1 MKQEIDTL
9 LPLKLNIDDASY
21 TTVKDLDYALK
32 CADSKNIR
40 NIALT
45 GPFGSGKSSV
55 LMTLM
60 SDFKDEHRVYLPI
73 SLATLQTNEDEDNN
87 EHSNNEKED
96 NQRVENLNR
105 KIEYSILQQLIY
117 REETKTVPNS
127 RFRRIVHFSSKE
139 LRNYAI
145 GAVITIIAFL
155 IVFEP
160 SCAKV
165 ETLYNLFNL
174 GYIWNTIF
182 DVLGACWL
190 LYAIYAVFRY
200 ILKSY
205 SNSKLNK
212 LNLKDGEIEI
222 VEDNSIFNK
231 HLDEVLYFFQVTDY
245 NVVIIEDLDRFGTS
259 DIFLKLRELNQLINE
274 SKIVNRHITFVYAI
288 KDDVFRDEERTKFF
302 DYITTVIPVINPS
315 NSKDKLKYALKA
327 KGFNENEIADDDL
340 SEMAFFIQDMRILT
354 NIVNEYKQYRD
365 KLCRNGQQLNCTK
378 MLAMIVYKNYYPQ
391 DFAKLHRREGKVYK
405 CISMKRAF
413 VSNATQN
420 IIEQE
425 RELKEEEDLYLSTK
439 HLSIVELRLLFLYD
453 IRKSVNENMRTILID
468 DSYQSFDTIANDDE
482 KFDYLLTCDSI
493 TYQYY
498 HYNSYYTNSS
508 CVNMS
513 TIDKNVNY
521 SRRANVLKKDT
532 NGFLQRKKQLRE
544 QKLSVKSLRL
554 SDLLSH
560 YGCGQLNLYKD
571 IDLSPMQD
579 VFLRRGLIDEEYYD
593 YISYFYE
600 GMVSLADREL
610 LLSIKRQISQPFD
623 SHIDKISNFVKELKP
638 YMFESDAILNIE
650 LLDYFAVDK
659 QDDWFELFM
668 KRLER
673 ESIQTSFLAQYYNYG
688 HQQATVFHHYIKW
701 NTDSSWNNIIESE
714 NEDEKLSLI
723 EAFFKFSDKLNDIQL
738 YWLNNNYNF
747 IANHVD
753 GIGLQRCIELVKSC
767 HFEKLSDES
776 VELLSYVVKYDSY
789 ILTAH
794 NIVCIIKNL
803 YSNNIVCENNL
814 NYTCVTETGND
825 DFIFF
830 ISENIKEALMCFKDT
845 NKNESTQSILYLLN
859 NEKLEKEDKECYLM
873 GQHNAI
879 ENFDNIKEDVYDIAI
894 KCNILIPTWEN
905 ISCYYTSTQKLTN
918 ELVAYIEHNKNKLIE
933 RVFPNDDAN
942 ISNLFIAL
950 FAHDTLSIKCY
961 SDLLFSFERV
971 FGKCEELKNLDKQRL
986 IILIN
991 SGKIP
996 FNENTLSIMNETE
1009 ALAEFI
1015 LKEPMKFM
1023 NHLDLSY
1030 NLSSECVEKILSSS
1044 IFSLLEKRKIINI
1057 IPKETIIAVRN
1068 ISEVIIDAILA
1079 SNDINLHDEILF
1091 HLLASNV
1098 KLAKKV
1104 RLAIL
1109 MISEHNTDFEYTEK
1123 VLKTTNEK
1131 YADICNTSKR
1141 TTVKVSPYNKDML
1154 EILTRIEYI
1163 SSYKETKDSDVY
1175 RIYHKQKK
1183 Q

>member
-1 MKQEIDTL
+1 MNQEIDTL
-9 LPLKLNIDDASY
+9 LPLKLNIDNASY
-21 TTVKDLDYALK
+21 TTVKDLDNALK

-60 SDFKDEHRVYLPI
+60 EDFKDEHRVYLPI
-73 SLATLQTNEDEDNN
+73 SLATLQTNKEEDNN
-87 EHSNNEKED
+87 EHSNNEKEE

-182 DVLGACWL
+182 DILGACWL
-190 LYAIYAVFRY
+190 LYAIYVVFRY

-212 LNLKDGEIEI
+212 LNLKDGEIEV

-231 HLDEVLYFFQVTDY
+231 HLDEILYFFQVTDY

-315 NSKDKLKYALKA
+315 NSKDKLKCALKA
-327 KGFNENEIADDDL
+327 KGFNENDIADDDL

-365 KLCRNGQQLNCTK
+365 KLCRNNQQLNCTK

-405 CISMKRAF
+405 CINMKRTF
-413 VSNATQN
+413 VSYAMQN

-425 RELKEEEDLYLSTK
+425 RELKEEEDLYISTK
-439 HLSIVELRLLFLYD
+439 HLSIVELRLLFLYN

-468 DSYQSFDTIANDDE
+468 DSYYSFDSIANDDE
-482 KFDYLLTCDSI
+482 KFQYLLT
-493 TYQYY
+493 
-498 HYNSYYTNSS
+498 
-508 CVNMS
+508 
-513 TIDKNVNY
+513 
-521 SRRANVLKKDT
+521 
-532 NGFLQRKKQLRE
+532 
-544 QKLSVKSLRL
+544 
-554 SDLLSH
+554 
-560 YGCGQLNLYKD
+560 
-571 IDLSPMQD
+571 
-579 VFLRRGLIDEEYYD
+579 DEEYYD

-650 LLDYFAVDK
+650 LLDYFAADK
-659 QDDWFELFM
+659 QNDWFELFM

-673 ESIQTSFLAQYYNYG
+673 DGIQTSFLAQYYNYG

-701 NTDSSWNNIIESE
+701 STDSSWNNIIESK

-738 YWLNNNYNF
+738 YWLNNNYDF
-747 IANHVD
+747 IAKHVD

-767 HFEKLSDES
+767 QFEKLSDES

-794 NIVCIIKNL
+794 NLVCIIKNL

-814 NYTCVTETGND
+814 NYTCVTETEND

-830 ISENIKEALMCFKDT
+830 ISENIKEALTCFKDT

-961 SDLLFSFERV
+961 SDLLFSFQRV

-1141 TTVKVSPYNKDML
+1141 TTVKVSPYNKDLL
-1154 EILTRIEYI
+1154 EILKRIEYI

>member
-1 MKQEIDTL
+1 MIDTL
-9 LPLKLNIDDASY
+9 LPTRLTKDDASY
-21 TTVKDLDYALK
+21 TTMKDLDDALK

-60 SDFKDEHRVYLPI
+60 EDFKDEHRVYLPI
-73 SLATLQTNEDEDNN
+73 SLATLQTNEEENGN
-87 EHSNNEKED
+87 EKENNEKEN

-127 RFRRIVHFSSKE
+127 RFRRIVHFSNKE
-139 LRNYAI
+139 LRDYAI

-182 DVLGACWL
+182 DILGACWL
-190 LYAIYAVFRY
+190 LYAIYVVFRY

-212 LNLKDGEIEI
+212 LNLKDGEIEV

-231 HLDEVLYFFQVTDY
+231 HLDEILYFFQVTDY

-315 NSKDKLKYALKA
+315 NSKDKLKCALKA
-327 KGFNENEIADDDL
+327 KGFNENDIADDDL

-365 KLCRNGQQLNCTK
+365 KLCRNNQQLNCTK

-468 DSYQSFDTIANDDE
+468 DCYCSFDAIANDDE
-482 KFDYLLTCDSI
+482 KFQYLLTCDNI

-498 HYNSYYTNSS
+498 HYSSLYTNHSS
-508 CVNMS
+508 INMAI
-513 TIDKNVNY
+513 IDKNVNY
-521 SRRANVLKKDT
+521 SRRANVLKKGT
-532 NGFLQRKKQLRE
+532 NDFLHRKNILRE

-554 SDLLSH
+554 SDLLSL
-560 YGCGQLNLYKD
+560 YGCGQLDIYKN

-623 SHIDKISNFVKELKP
+623 SHIDKIANFVKELKP
-638 YMFESDAILNIE
+638 YMFENDAILNIE
-650 LLDYFAVDK
+650 LLDYFAANK

-673 ESIQTSFLAQYYNYG
+673 ESTQTSFLAQYYNYG

-714 NEDEKLSLI
+714 NEDEKIPLI
-723 EAFFKFSDKLNDIQL
+723 EAFMKFCDKLTDSQQI
-738 YWLNNNYNF
+738 WLNNNYDF
-747 IANHVD
+747 IASHVD
-753 GIGLQRCIELVKSC
+753 GIGLQRCMELVKSC

-776 VELLSYVVKYDSY
+776 IELLKCVVKYDSY
-789 ILTAH
+789 ILTTH
-794 NIVCIIKNL
+794 NIVCIIKNI
-803 YSNNIVCENNL
+803 YSDGTISENNL
-814 NYTCVTETGND
+814 NYTYVAETGND
-825 DFIFF
+825 DFVFF
-830 ISENIKEALMCFKDT
+830 ISENIKEALTCFKDM

-859 NEKLEKEDKECYLM
+859 NEKLAKEDKENYLM

-879 ENFDNIKEDVYDIAI
+879 ENFANIKEDMYDIALN
-894 KCNILIPTWEN
+894 CNILIPTWEN
-905 ISCYYTSTQKLTN
+905 ISCYYTFTQKLTN

-933 RVFPNDDAN
+933 HVFPNDDAN
-942 ISNLFIAL
+942 VNNLFIAL
-950 FAHDTLSIKCY
+950 FAHDTLSIECY
-961 SDLLFSFERV
+961 SDLLSSFERV
-971 FGKCEELKNLDKQRL
+971 FGKCDELKNLEKQRL

-991 SGKIP
+991 RGKIP

-1009 ALAEFI
+1009 VLAEFI
-1015 LKEPMKFM
+1015 LKEPIKFM
-1023 NHLDLSY
+1023 NNLNLSY
-1030 NLSSECVEKILSSS
+1030 NLSNECVKKILSSS
-1044 IFSLLEKRKIINI
+1044 KFSLPEKRKIINI
-1057 IPKETIIAVRN
+1057 VPKETIIALKN
-1068 ISEVIIDAILA
+1068 IYEVIIDAILE
-1079 SNDINLHDEILF
+1079 STDINLNDEILF

-1098 KLAKKV
+1098 NLAKKV
-1104 RLAIL
+1104 RLATLI
-1109 MISEHNTDFEYTEK
+1109 ISEHNTELD
-1123 VLKTTNEK
+1123 
-1131 YADICNTSKR
+1131 YARKILGTIDDTYIEICNSSKR
-1141 TTVKVSPYNKDML
+1141 TTIKVSPYNKNML
-1154 EILTRIEYI
+1154 EILKQIGFI
-1163 SSYKETKDSDVY
+1163 SSYKETKDGNGY
-1175 RIYHKQKK
+1175 RIYHKQKS
-1183 Q
+1183 

>member
-1 MKQEIDTL
+1 MIDTL
-9 LPLKLNIDDASY
+9 LPIKLTKDDPSY
-21 TTVKDLDYALK
+21 TTVKDLEEALR

-60 SDFKDEHRVYLPI
+60 EDFKDNSRVYLPI
-73 SLATLQTNEDEDNN
+73 SLATLQTNEEEDRVY
-87 EHSNNEKED
+87 SNCEKD
-96 NQRVENLNR
+96 KNQRIENLNR

-117 REETKTVPNS
+117 REKTKTVPNS
-127 RFRRIVHFSSKE
+127 RFRRIVHLPNKE

-145 GAVITIIAFL
+145 GAVVTIIAFFV
-155 IVFEP
+155 VFEP
-160 SCAKV
+160 SYAKV
-165 ETLYNLFNL
+165 DTLYKMFNWGYLCNTVFDLL
-174 GYIWNTIF
+174 G
-182 DVLGACWL
+182 VCWL
-190 LYAIYAVFRY
+190 LYAFYIVIRY

-212 LNLKDGEIEI
+212 LNLKDGEIEV

-231 HLDEVLYFFQVTDY
+231 HLDEILYFFQVTNY

-288 KDDVFRDEERTKFF
+288 KDDVFKDEERTKFF

-315 NSKDKLKYALKA
+315 NSKDKLKCALKA

-365 KLCRNGQQLNCTK
+365 KLCRNSQQLNYTK

-391 DFAKLHRREGKVYK
+391 DFAKLHRRDGKVYK
-405 CISMKRAF
+405 CINMKRTF
-413 VSNATQN
+413 VSYAMQN

-425 RELKEEEDLYLSTK
+425 KNLKEEENLYLSTK
-439 HLSIVELRLLFLYD
+439 HLSIAELRLLFLYNM
-453 IRKSVNENMRTILID
+453 RKNVNENMRTILID

-482 KFDYLLTCDSI
+482 KFDYLLTCDRI

-513 TIDKNVNY
+513 TIDKNINY

-532 NGFLQRKKQLRE
+532 NCLLQRKRQLRK

-560 YGCGQLNLYKD
+560 YGCGQLDLYKD

-623 SHIDKISNFVKELKP
+623 FHIDKITNFVKELKP

-650 LLDYFAVDK
+650 LLDYFAANK

-673 ESIQTSFLAQYYNYG
+673 EDIQTSFLAQYYNYG
-688 HQQATVFHHYIKW
+688 HQQATVFHHYIEW
-701 NTDSSWNNIIESE
+701 NTDYSWNIIIKSE
-714 NEDEKLSLI
+714 NEDEKSSLI
-723 EAFFKFSDKLNDIQL
+723 EAFLKFSEKLTEIQKT
-738 YWLNNNYNF
+738 WLNSNYEF
-747 IANHVD
+747 IVNHVD
-753 GIGLQRCIELVKSC
+753 GIGLRRCIDLVKLC
-767 HFEKLSDES
+767 HFEKLSDGYI
-776 VELLSYVVKYDSY
+776 ELLNNVVKYDSY
-789 ILTAH
+789 TLTTH
-794 NIVCIIKNL
+794 NIVCIIKNIHPN
-803 YSNNIVCENNL
+803 SIINENNL
-814 NYTCVTETGND
+814 NYTYVTETGND
-825 DFIFF
+825 NLISF
-830 ISENIKEALMCFKDT
+830 ISKNIKEALVCFKDM

-859 NEKLEKEDKECYLM
+859 NEELEKEDKECYLM
-873 GQHNAI
+873 GQHNTI
-879 ENFDNIKEDVYDIAI
+879 ENLANIKENVYDIALN
-894 KCNILIPTWEN
+894 CNILMPTWEN
-905 ISCYYTSTQKLTN
+905 VSCYYTSTSKLTN
-918 ELVAYIEHNKNKLIE
+918 ELITYIENNKDKLAE
-933 RVFPNDDAN
+933 HVFPNDDAN
-942 ISNLFIAL
+942 ISDLFIAL
-950 FAHDTLSIKCY
+950 FAHNTLSIKCY
-961 SDLLFSFERV
+961 SDLLASFERV
-971 FGKCEELKNLDKQRL
+971 FGKCDELKNLEKQRL

-991 SGKIP
+991 RGKIP
-996 FNENTLSIMNETE
+996 FNENTLSIMNETD

-1015 LKEPMKFM
+1015 LKAPIKFM
-1023 NHLDLSY
+1023 NNLNLSY
-1030 NLSSECVEKILSSS
+1030 NFSSECVEKILSSS
-1044 IFSLLEKRKIINI
+1044 IFSLYDKRKIINI
-1057 IPKETIIAVRN
+1057 VPKEIIMALRN
-1068 ISEVIIDAILA
+1068 ISEVIIDAILE
-1079 SNDINLHDEILF
+1079 SNDFNLHDEILF
-1091 HLLASNV
+1091 HLLASNA

-1104 RLAIL
+1104 RLATL
-1109 MISEHNTDFEYTEK
+1109 MISEHNTDFDYIGKILNAINDT
-1123 VLKTTNEK
+1123 
-1131 YADICNTSKR
+1131 YAEICNSSKR
-1141 TTVKVSPYNKDML
+1141 ATIKVSTCNKNML
-1154 EILTRIEYI
+1154 EMLKRIGYI
-1163 SSYKETKDSDVY
+1163 SSYKETKDNEVY
-1175 RIYHKQKK
+1175 RIYHKLKS
-1183 Q
+1183 